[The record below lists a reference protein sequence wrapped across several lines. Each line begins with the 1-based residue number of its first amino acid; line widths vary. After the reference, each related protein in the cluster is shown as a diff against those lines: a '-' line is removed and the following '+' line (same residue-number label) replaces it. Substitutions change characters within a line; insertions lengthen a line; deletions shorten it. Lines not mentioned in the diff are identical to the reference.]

1 MRIKPWILIAAFMM
15 SGCGGAKLAAVGL
28 YTPVGPRGAE
38 RCENSNHCVIRT
50 ETGKTH
56 LSIGKQSAVTIGF
69 LGRGGDVEHYFDYL
83 VTIRNISEK
92 ELFFDPKNIDGYD
105 PSALL
110 EEIRKQEEQ
119 LMALGA
125 LMGVSA
131 GMGGNPNVAA
141 LQYLSA
147 GASKER
153 TVKQSQY
160 AKQNLAAKVI
170 PPGGEIGGRL
180 IIKSSG
186 EISERIDLSIP
197 IGSDSH
203 SVSFSRK
210 EQIPLEER
218 RQHSSLSDISE
229 KFSFDGRWL
238 VIDKNIGGHTKMFIC
253 NLRTEKEKIIK
264 ECDEG
269 GRYSG
274 VVRGKVAI
282 FESTPNSI
290 GLKLIP
296 VDQNTLEY
304 EYPFG
309 AGIFER
315 L

>member
-1 MRIKPWILIAAFMM
+1 MRIRPWILIAAFMM

-28 YTPVGPRGAE
+28 YTPVGPIGAE
-38 RCENSNHCVIRT
+38 HCEKSNHCVIRT

-56 LSIGKQSAVTIGF
+56 MSIGKQSAVTIGF

-110 EEIRKQEEQ
+110 GEIRKREEQ

-125 LMGVSA
+125 MMGVSA
-131 GMGGNPNVAA
+131 GLGGSPNVAA
-141 LQYLSA
+141 LQLLSA
-147 GASKER
+147 ETSKER

-160 AKQNLAAKVI
+160 AKQNLVAKAI

-186 EISERIDLSIP
+186 RDSERIDVSIP
-197 IGSDSH
+197 IGPDFH
-203 SVSFSRK
+203 SVSFARR
-210 EQIPLEER
+210 EQIPLAER
-218 RQHSSLSDISE
+218 RQNSNLSDISD

-253 NLRTEKEKIIK
+253 NLRTEKEKIFK

-269 GRYSG
+269 GRFSG
-274 VVRGKVAI
+274 IVKGKAAI

-304 EYPFG
+304 VYPFG

-315 L
+315 Q